1 MERTQEE
8 IQALNLA
15 AQEFIT
21 TVTSMA
27 ASLRENA
34 RNIANQ
40 TGETQ
45 QKSIINTSKAVQ
57 LAEELKTFTVEQLK
71 DKATLKKFEAKIN
84 STKGIQAGIEA
95 EIQELV
101 TKQVS
106 GAEDLTQEEKQRLEI
121 LYESKEKFEEIVGE
135 SEKLRE
141 ELKRIDNEVSFFD
154 DLNEFGKQIPGLSV
168 LFGEFEKAS
177 KAART
182 AAAEG
187 KDALSAGAAQLSSA
201 GGKLVLSFGIKK
213 VTEGIKVGQERI
225 TQFARQLNIT
235 RDAANELNSR
245 LIQVAGNT
253 TGLTVKDLES
263 NLLAVSNYLGISAD
277 LSDET
282 LSNIGTLTKY
292 LGVSGEEAAKL
303 VTYTQSLGKDT
314 ADFNKELI
322 GSVIAQNAATDSAVR
337 YQDVLKDVANASAA
351 TQLTTSRF
359 PGGLAKAAFEARKL
373 GLNLM
378 SLEKSGQALLNFE
391 SSIESELEAE
401 LLTGKELNLERAR
414 AAALT
419 GDQSTLA
426 AELAKN
432 FGTAEDFLNQNVL
445 AQQAQAEA
453 MGMTRDELAQTLMRQ
468 EAMQKLGVSTE
479 KQLKETIKKE
489 EDRIALMEQEG
500 KYEEAKIARRKL
512 YNTLGDEE
520 LLRQE
525 ENRSLQERMAQSMER
540 LADAASKLA
549 KPFDF
554 IGTIFDTIGDTATE
568 FLSFTTKIGS
578 KLLALGN
585 IFSNAVGK
593 NLDGIINAIKNSLP
607 KMIMSIGKSL
617 DNILNSVKNFLPKMI
632 TSIFKSG
639 AKIGTTTLLKKIPV
653 LGALIGF
660 GMAFKRMSEGDVLGG
675 LLEIGSGVASLF
687 PGIGTGVSIG
697 IDAGL
702 MGLDAAGI
710 TGEKPTVS
718 GANIAAAATMSL
730 PGLSATPSP
739 IAAAVMVRLAEATE
753 RSAQAAQTTNEKLEA
768 LSKKESGVYIDSMRA
783 GHSTAL
789 NTSRLN

>member
-1 MERTQEE
+1 MERTPEE

-40 TGETQ
+40 TGEAQ

-71 DKATLKKFEAKIN
+71 DKATLKKFETKIN
-84 STKGIQAGIEA
+84 TTKGIQAGIEA
-95 EIQELV
+95 EIQELI

-106 GAEDLTQEEKQRLEI
+106 GVEDLTQEEKDRLEI
-121 LYESKEKFEEIVGE
+121 LNDSKEKFEEIVGE

-141 ELKRIDNEVSFFD
+141 ELKRIDSEVSFFD
-154 DLNEFGKQIPGLSV
+154 DLNEFGKQIPGLGV
-168 LFGEFEKAS
+168 LFGEFEKAA

-187 KDALSAGAAQLSSA
+187 KDSMLAGASQLSSA

-213 VTEGIKVGQERI
+213 VTEGIKTGQDRI

-235 RDAANELNSR
+235 RDAADELNSR
-245 LIQVAGNT
+245 LVQVAGNT

-263 NLLAVSNYLGISAD
+263 NLFAVSNYLGISAD
-277 LSDET
+277 LSNET
-282 LSNIGTLTKY
+282 LTNLGTLTKY

-322 GSVIAQNAATDSAVR
+322 GTVIAQNSATDSAVR

-373 GLNLM
+373 GLNLL

-401 LLTGKELNLERAR
+401 LLTGRELNLERAR

-419 GDQSTLA
+419 GDQATLA

-445 AQQAQAEA
+445 AQEAQAAA

-489 EDRIALMEQEG
+489 EDRIALMEKEG
-500 KYEEAKIARRKL
+500 RYDEAKIARREL
-512 YNTLGDEE
+512 YNKLGDDE

-525 ENRSLQERMAQSMER
+525 ENRSLQERMAQSMDR

-554 IGTIFDTIGDTATE
+554 IGSIFDGIGTSATE
-568 FLSFTTKIGS
+568 FLSFIGKIGS
-578 KLLALGN
+578 KLLALGS
-585 IFSNAVGK
+585 IFTEALGK
-593 NLDGIINAIKNSLP
+593 NIDGIVKGIKNFFP
-607 KMIMSIGKSL
+607 NMIKMLSAGGKMG
-617 DNILNSVKNFLPKMI
+617 SV
-632 TSIFKSG
+632 
-639 AKIGTTTLLKKIPV
+639 TLLKKIPF
-653 LGALIGF
+653 LGLIIGA
-660 GMAFKRMSEGDVLGG
+660 GMAIKRMAEGDVFGG
-675 LLEIGSGVASLF
+675 LLELGSGVASLF
-687 PGIGTGVSIG
+687 PGIGTAISVGL
-697 IDAGL
+697 DAGL

-710 TGEKPTVS
+710 TGEKSQTVEGS
-718 GANIAAAATMSL
+718 LTAATTTSIGAIGNPGMGLLNMVAMSNLQSAMEKSAAAA
-730 PGLSATPSP
+730 
-739 IAAAVMVRLAEATE
+739 EATN
-753 RSAQAAQTTNEKLEA
+753 AKLDRIA
-768 LSKKESGVYIDSMRA
+768 TKESAVYMDSMKV
-783 GHSTAL
+783 GYSTAL
-789 NTSRLN
+789 NTSRLP